1 MATLKTTINL
11 DSNTLFPNPLAI
23 KTTNT
28 LTINDTSSS
37 FTTND
42 IQPNGNEVLLDTEE
56 QSGDSGIIYLYCQ
69 SATTN
74 SGHGIEVSLTHYG
87 INDNSSI
94 DDVTMTIA
102 KLLPGNTILIPIYA
116 ASANG
121 LRVNIKN
128 NDPLNVGTL
137 TYFYGSKD

>member
-28 LTINDTSSS
+28 LTINDASSS

-42 IQPNGNEVLLDTEE
+42 IQPNGNEVLLDIEE
-56 QSGDSGIIYLYCQ
+56 QSGDSGVLYLYCQ

-74 SGHGIEVSLTHYG
+74 SGHGIEIILTQYSNIG
-87 INDNSSI
+87 E
-94 DDVTMTIA
+94 DVTMTIA
-102 KLLPGNTILIPIYA
+102 KLLPGNTLLIPIYA
-116 ASANG
+116 ASSNG
-121 LRVNIKN
+121 LRINIKN
-128 NDPLNVGTL
+128 NDPVNPATL
-137 TYFYGSKD
+137 TYFYGSRD

>member
-28 LTINDTSSS
+28 LTINDEAAS

-56 QSGDSGIIYLYCQ
+56 QSGDSGVLYLYCQ
-69 SATTN
+69 SATSN

-87 INDNSSI
+87 IE
-94 DDVTMTIA
+94 DVTMTIA
-102 KLLPGNTILIPIYA
+102 KLLPGNTLLIPIYA
-116 ASANG
+116 AGANG
-121 LRVNIKN
+121 LRINIKN
-128 NDPLNVGTL
+128 NDPINAGTL
-137 TYFYGSKD
+137 TYFYGSRD